1 MKLKSTDC
9 RLVYEKNEY
18 ASDALDQYSRRE
30 NVRITGI
37 PEGEGTEENLVDKI
51 IQVAS
56 SMGVVID
63 VSSFNDVHRL
73 GVKRPGQ
80 NRQIIVRFMNRT
92 LKIKFLSGRKNL
104 KNTDYKNVFI
114 NEDMTKLRF
123 KLFQMVRKCE
133 EVKSA
138 STRDGKIICYLQN
151 GTKAVIS
158 SPDDLF
164 KIGFQDV
171 DYQKLGLAEL

>member
-1 MKLKSTDC
+1 MII
-9 RLVYEKNEY
+9 
-18 ASDALDQYSRRE
+18 Q
-30 NVRITGI
+30 GI

-92 LKIKFLSGRKNL
+92 LSTILQITDNLSIPRGGRL
-104 KNTDYKNVFI
+104 
-114 NEDMTKLRF
+114 
-123 KLFQMVRKCE
+123 
-133 EVKSA
+133 
-138 STRDGKIICYLQN
+138 
-151 GTKAVIS
+151 
-158 SPDDLF
+158 DLF
-164 KIGFQDV
+164 TFTHHLKQFKSQ
-171 DYQKLGLAEL
+171 LGQIFVNKDILVINSVV

>member
-1 MKLKSTDC
+1 MLK
-9 RLVYEKNEY
+9 
-18 ASDALDQYSRRE
+18 
-30 NVRITGI
+30 
-37 PEGEGTEENLVDKI
+37 
-51 IQVAS
+51 
-56 SMGVVID
+56 
-63 VSSFNDVHRL
+63 VSKS
-73 GVKRPGQ
+73 
-80 NRQIIVRFMNRT
+80 T

-114 NEDMTKLRF
+114 NEDLTKLRF

>member
-1 MKLKSTDC
+1 LQVVV
-9 RLVYEKNEY
+9 RKNEY

-114 NEDMTKLRF
+114 NEDLTKLRF

-138 STRDGKIICYLQN
+138 STRDGKIICYLLCPGRFTPN
-151 GTKAVIS
+151 
-158 SPDDLF
+158 L
-164 KIGFQDV
+164 
-171 DYQKLGLAEL
+171 